1 MTIETAKEWRR
12 HAEYY
17 RSFGF
22 NLVPLGGDKRPV
34 ITGINQYGAPSRFR
48 WDDWQHLK
56 QTDKL
61 WKGIREPA
69 FWTDVAGL
77 GGICGPVSDNLVCI
91 DFDATGVADVET
103 FLQGAG
109 LPPDYAWTVSTPGS
123 GFHVWIL
130 CPGLQLEKGKL
141 NRPSLSGNGH
151 IELRYT
157 GHYAAL
163 PPSMHPSGNLYAWS
177 FGEPSSLPAGVMPST
192 LLAAYDT
199 ITAQEDAT
207 TAKVAF
213 NGMNGYNHT
222 GNGASLNGG
231 VLVGTAAASA
241 IAPAYAETALAEES
255 QRMRTAAPRTRNDT
269 ANRCGFSLGQLVGA
283 GLLDEYT
290 AEQTLVAAAMDTG
303 LGEGEALAAVRSGMR
318 AGMAKPR
325 QVQVQ
330 VHMNGNG
337 ASSQDGGAYA
347 YGFILDCPDAADL
360 DEAPS
365 SLAGFDALKYR
376 AEDGGILDAWR
387 DLYAEQWLYVTG
399 QEHWYAWTGKQW
411 RKDESQACQQQIQEL
426 LDEMNR
432 QASDAARDAKK
443 SKATAK
449 RAGNDDA
456 LLEAALLGEAA
467 GALVGAS
474 KRTRA
479 RVESV
484 AGMAQAWRSAPA
496 ATMDAA
502 NLLNLSNGTLDLDT
516 LEFREHRPSDRLTF
530 YLDYAFD
537 AAAEC
542 PRFLQFLGE
551 VLVLPDSLQADPE
564 MAMLVQEFFGYSLS
578 NDTRHESML
587 WLAGEGANGKTVLI
601 TVLRSLLGPLA
612 TNVNFETLGQM
623 GNYDLADLLGKRVA
637 LSTEAGSRRGTIAED
652 MIKKLVSGETIKARP
667 IYGFPFEY
675 RSTVKLVWAMNDK
688 PTVTDTSKA
697 FWRRLALVPF
707 YRSFDGDPNKDP
719 FLIDK
724 LLAERSGILNWALDG
739 LSRLRILGRFT
750 TPRAVAAAVAEYKR
764 EANPV
769 AQWLDE
775 CTEAGGL
782 TLASV
787 VYSSYA
793 DWARGNGRQVLN
805 STNFGK
811 ELHRLN
817 VQKSRTNAGNVYGL
831 SLKNSSA
838 AAPTAED
845 SAEIGL

>member
-1 MTIETAKEWRR
+1 MTVETAKEWRQ
-12 HAEYY
+12 HAAYY
-17 RSFGF
+17 REFGF
-22 NLVPLGGDKRPV
+22 NLVPLGDDKRPV
-34 ITGINQYGAPSRFR
+34 ITGISSTGGPLRFR
-48 WDDWQHLK
+48 WDEWQSTK
-56 QTDKL
+56 QNDKL
-61 WKGIREPA
+61 WTEIKKPPY
-69 FWTDVAGL
+69 WTDVNGL
-77 GGICGPVSDNLVCI
+77 GAVCGPVSGDLVCI
-91 DFDATGVADVET
+91 DFDATPEDSVET
-103 FLQGAG
+103 FLQHAE
-109 LPPDYAWTVSTPGS
+109 LPADYAWTVSTPGS
-123 GFHVWIL
+123 GFHVWIR
-130 CPGLQLEKGKL
+130 CPGLEIEKGKL
-141 NRPSLSGNGH
+141 NRPDSSGNGH

-163 PPSMHPSGNLYAWS
+163 PPSIHPSGGVYAWS
-177 FGEPSSLPAGVMPST
+177 FAAPSDLPALVVADR
-192 LLAAYDT
+192 LLLSYGAVTVQEDAK
-199 ITAQEDAT
+199 TAQEAPQGVNGHNG
-207 TAKVAF
+207 ALPF
-213 NGMNGYNHT
+213 NGGHS
-222 GNGASLNGG
+222 GS
-231 VLVGTAAASA
+231 V
-241 IAPAYAETALAEES
+241 APAYALKALEEEIAKVRS
-255 QRMRTAAPRTRNDT
+255 AVNGTRNDT
-269 ANRCGFSLGQLVGA
+269 ANSSGFSLGQLIGA
-283 GLLDEYT
+283 GLLDEY
-290 AEQTLVAAAMDTG
+290 EVERELVTVAVQNG
-303 LGEGEALAAVRSGMR
+303 LAEGEAEAAVRSGIS
-318 AGMAKPR
+318 AGKKKPR
-325 QVQVQ
+325 IVE
-330 VHMNGNG
+330 VHTLSPHDGSSGGHYDGYG
-337 ASSQDGGAYA
+337 AECPESLDFAELAGA
-347 YGFILDCPDAADL
+347 LV
-360 DEAPS
+360 
-365 SLAGFDALKYR
+365 GFDALAYR

-387 DLYAEQWLYVTG
+387 ALYADQWLYVTG
-399 QEHWYAWTGKQW
+399 QEFWYSWNGRYW
-411 RKDESQACQQQIQEL
+411 RKDESQACQQQIQAL
-426 LDEMNR
+426 ADEMNR
-432 QASDAARDAKK
+432 QATAAAKDAKK
-443 SKATAK
+443 SVKTAK
-449 RAGNDDA
+449 KAGNDDA
-456 LLEAALLGEAA
+456 LLQAALLAEHA
-467 GALVGAS
+467 GAMVGAT

-484 AGMAQAWRSAPA
+484 AGLAQPWRSAPA

-502 NLLNLSNGTLDLDT
+502 NVLNLSNGTLELDT
-516 LEFREHRPSDRLTF
+516 LEFRDHRQDDRLTYF
-530 YLDYAFD
+530 LDYAFD
-537 AAAEC
+537 PDADC
-542 PRFLQFLGE
+542 PRFRQFLGE
-551 VLVLPDSLQADPE
+551 VLVLPESMQPDPE
-564 MAMLVQEFFGYSLS
+564 MAMLVQEFFGYSLT

-782 TLASV
+782 TLAST
-787 VYSSYA
+787 VYTSYA

-811 ELHRLN
+811 ELHRLE
-817 VQKSRTNAGNVYGL
+817 VHKGRSGAGNVYGL
-831 SLKNSSA
+831 TLKNSSA
-838 AAPTAED
+838 AAPTA
-845 SAEIGL
+845 AEAGDIGL